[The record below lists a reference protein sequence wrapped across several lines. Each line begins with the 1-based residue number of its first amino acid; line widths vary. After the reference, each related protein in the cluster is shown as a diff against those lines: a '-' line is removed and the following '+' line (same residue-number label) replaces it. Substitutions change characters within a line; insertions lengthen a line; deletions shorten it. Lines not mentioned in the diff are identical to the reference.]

1 MQAKGKEDRK
11 EAKSKNFKRH
21 NLQMPKPNRNDCK
34 NGKQTDLLVQ
44 GSKSA
49 VQNSK

>member
-1 MQAKGKEDRK
+1 MQAKGKENRK

-21 NLQMPKPNRNDCK
+21 NLKMPKANRNESE

-44 GSKSA
+44 VSKSA
-49 VQNSK
+49 VQSSK